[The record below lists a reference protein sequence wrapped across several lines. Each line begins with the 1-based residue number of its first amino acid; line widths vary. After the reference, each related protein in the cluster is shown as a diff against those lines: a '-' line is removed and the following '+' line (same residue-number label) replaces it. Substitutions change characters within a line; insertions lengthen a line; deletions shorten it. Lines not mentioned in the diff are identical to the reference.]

1 MWDTRPMKEHSDRG
15 TGRTGRATGLWLG
28 AGAVA
33 GAAVTVGVA
42 FLAVAI
48 LVTPP
53 AAAGA
58 APHFVEEAQ
67 AAGLA
72 HVYDGD
78 FTFFVGGGV
87 AVFDCNDDG
96 RPDLYFAGG
105 TNPAALFRNTSSVGG
120 ALQFEPIPQE
130 STDLTRVT
138 GAFPLD
144 VDSDGVV
151 DLAVLRVGENV
162 ILRGTGDCHFERA
175 NEIWGIDGGNEWTAA
190 FSAMWEGD
198 ADLPTLAFGN
208 YLELDENGEQ
218 TGNCSDH
225 AFVRPDGADGYAAPV
240 ALHPGWCTLSILFSD
255 WDRTGTRDLRMTN
268 DRHYYR
274 DGEDQ
279 LWHVI
284 AGEMP
289 RPYTHEEGWQQMR
302 IWGMGIASQDL
313 TGDGRPEVFLTSQ
326 GDNRLQTLA
335 DGSGEPSF
343 SDIALQSG
351 ATATRPFA
359 GDINMPST
367 AWHPEFEDVNNDG
380 YFDLYISKGNVEAMP
395 GYAEQDTNDLL
406 LGGPDGVFT
415 ESAASA
421 GIVNFA
427 KPRGAALADFNLDGM
442 LDLVEV
448 NRRENV
454 TLWRNLGSGDGNDMG
469 NWIAVRLDQQGANR
483 NAIGSWIE
491 VDSGGKTVQREI
503 TVGGG
508 HASGQLGWIHF
519 GLGDAGAARVR
530 VQWPDGEQGPWLDI
544 DANHFGIIER
554 GESAIQLWE
563 PTTG

>member
-1 MWDTRPMKEHSDRG
+1 MEEGSDRG
-15 TGRTGRATGLWLG
+15 TSQAGRATGLWLG

-33 GAAVTVGVA
+33 GAAMTVGVVL
-42 FLAVAI
+42 LAMAI
-48 LVTPP
+48 LVTPQ

-67 AAGLA
+67 AAGLVHA
-72 HVYDGD
+72 YDGD

-105 TNPAALFRNTSSVGG
+105 TNPAALFRNMSPVGG
-120 ALQFEPIPQE
+120 VLQFEPVPQE

-138 GAFPLD
+138 GAYPLD

-162 ILRGTGDCHFERA
+162 MLRGTGDCHFERA
-175 NEIWGIDGGNEWTAA
+175 NEAWGIDGGNEWTAA
-190 FSAMWEGD
+190 FSATWEGD
-198 ADLPTLAFGN
+198 ANLPTLAFGN

-225 AFVRPDGADGYAAPV
+225 AFVRPDGSDGYAAPV

-284 AGEMP
+284 AGETP

-313 TGDGRPEVFLTSQ
+313 TGDGLPEVFLTSQ

-335 DGSGEPSF
+335 AGAGEPTF

-380 YFDLYISKGNVEAMP
+380 YVDLYISKGNVEAMP
-395 GYAEQDTNDLL
+395 GYAEQDPNDLL

-415 ESAASA
+415 ESAAAA
-421 GIVNFA
+421 GIVNFT
-427 KPRGAALADFNLDGM
+427 KTRGAALADLNLDGM

-454 TLWRNLGSGDGNDMG
+454 TLWRNLGSSDGSDMG
-469 NWIAVRLDQQGANR
+469 NWIAIRLDQQGPNR
-483 NAIGSWIE
+483 DAIGSWIE
-491 VDSGGKTVQREI
+491 IDFGGKTIQREV

-519 GLGDAGAARVR
+519 GLGEAGAAKVR
-530 VQWPDGEQGPWLDI
+530 VQWPDGKQGPWLNI
-544 DANHFGIIER
+544 DANQFGIIKR
-554 GESAIQLWE
+554 GAAAIQLWE
-563 PTTG
+563 LPAG